1 MGTLTGK
8 TIWVTG
14 AGTGIGLACA
24 RELAQAGGRVIL
36 SGRRADVLDEAAAAM
51 RAAGWS
57 VETAPLD
64 VADRAA
70 VASVAEGLL
79 ARHGTVDILVNSAGM
94 NVPKRYWADLSSES
108 FDAVVAANLSG
119 SFHTIAAV
127 LPAMRARRSGLV
139 INIASWAG
147 RFVSALTGP
156 AYNAAKHAVVAMTYS
171 LNMEECRHGIRACV
185 VCPGEVATPILKNRP
200 IPPSEEEMAKMLQAE
215 DVASAVSY
223 VAGSPQHVCINEIV
237 MSPTWN
243 RSYVGGGSD
252 LKRPL

>member
-1 MGTLTGK
+1 MGALTGR

-24 RELAQAGGRVIL
+24 RQLAQAGGQVIL
-36 SGRRADVLDEAAAAM
+36 SGRRADVLEEAAAPL
-51 RAAGWS
+51 RAAGYP
-57 VETAPLD
+57 VETVTVD
-64 VADRAA
+64 VADRSA
-70 VASVAEGLL
+70 VAAAAAGILGRHEGI
-79 ARHGTVDILVNSAGM
+79 DILVNSAGM

-108 FDAVVAANLSG
+108 FDAVVAANLGG
-119 SFHTIAAV
+119 SFHTTAAV
-127 LPAMRARRSGLV
+127 LPSMRARRAGLV

-171 LNMEECRHGIRACV
+171 LNMEECRNGIRACV
-185 VCPGEVATPILKNRP
+185 VCPGEVATPILRNRP

-223 VAGSPQHVCINEIV
+223 VAHAPQHVCINEIV

-243 RSYVGGGSD
+243 RSYVGGGAD